1 MPARTVKK
9 APSVEEELQKLETMA
24 DQMEQS
30 QLPLE
35 ELMKLYEQG
44 VALTAE
50 LKKRLEGMQATLK
63 EIRVGAA
70 EEAAEQPMEGQISMS
85 ELEGSSR
92 A

>member
-1 MPARTVKK
+1 MPGKSVKK
-9 APSVEEELQKLETMA
+9 APSFEEELQKLETMA

>member
-9 APSVEEELQKLETMA
+9 APSFEEELQRLETMA

-30 QLPLE
+30 QLLLE

-50 LKKRLEGMQATLK
+50 LKKRLEGMQATLR
-63 EIRVGAA
+63 EIRVSATD
-70 EEAAEQPMEGQISMS
+70 EAADQPMEGQISMS
-85 ELEGSSR
+85 ELEGGGR

>member
-9 APSVEEELQKLETMA
+9 APSFEEELQKLETMA
-24 DQMEQS
+24 DQMGQS

>member
-9 APSVEEELQKLETMA
+9 APSFEEELQKLETMA

-63 EIRVGAA
+63 EIRVGTA

>member
-9 APSVEEELQKLETMA
+9 APSFEEELQKLETMA

-50 LKKRLEGMQATLK
+50 LKKRLDGMQATLK

>member
-9 APSVEEELQKLETMA
+9 APSFEEELQKLETMA

-70 EEAAEQPMEGQISMS
+70 EEAAEQAMEGQISMC

>member
-1 MPARTVKK
+1 MPGKSVKK
-9 APSVEEELQKLETMA
+9 APSFEEELQRLEEMA
-24 DQMEQS
+24 AQMEQS

-70 EEAAEQPMEGQISMS
+70 EDAAEQPMEGQISMS
-85 ELEGSSR
+85 ELEGSGR

>member
-9 APSVEEELQKLETMA
+9 APSFEEELQRLETMA

-44 VALTAE
+44 IALTAE
-50 LKKRLEGMQATLK
+50 LKKRLEGMQATLR
-63 EIRVGAA
+63 EIRVSAA
-70 EEAAEQPMEGQISMS
+70 DEAVDQPMEGQISMS
-85 ELEGSSR
+85 ELEGGGR

>member
-1 MPARTVKK
+1 
-9 APSVEEELQKLETMA
+9 
-24 DQMEQS
+24 MEQS

>member
-9 APSVEEELQKLETMA
+9 APSFEEELQKLETMA
-24 DQMEQS
+24 DQMEQA

>member
-1 MPARTVKK
+1 MPGKSVKK
-9 APSVEEELQKLETMA
+9 AHSFEEELQRLEEMA
-24 DQMEQS
+24 AQMEQS

-85 ELEGSSR
+85 ELEGSGR

>member
-9 APSVEEELQKLETMA
+9 APSFEEELQKLETMA

-50 LKKRLEGMQATLK
+50 LKKRQEGMQATLK
-63 EIRVGAA
+63 ESRVGAA
-70 EEAAEQPMEGQISMS
+70 EEATEQPMEGQISMS

>member
-9 APSVEEELQKLETMA
+9 APSFEEELQKLETMA

-85 ELEGSSR
+85 ELEGRSR

>member
-9 APSVEEELQKLETMA
+9 APSFEEELQKLETMA

-70 EEAAEQPMEGQISMS
+70 EEAAEQPREGQISMS

>member
-9 APSVEEELQKLETMA
+9 APSFEEELQKLETMA

-50 LKKRLEGMQATLK
+50 MKKRLEGMQATLK

>member
-9 APSVEEELQKLETMA
+9 APSFEEELQKLETMA

-70 EEAAEQPMEGQISMS
+70 EEAAEQPLEGQISMS

>member
-9 APSVEEELQKLETMA
+9 APSFEEELQKLETMA

-50 LKKRLEGMQATLK
+50 LKKDWKGCRP
-63 EIRVGAA
+63 R
-70 EEAAEQPMEGQISMS
+70 
-85 ELEGSSR
+85 
-92 A
+92 

>member
-9 APSVEEELQKLETMA
+9 APSFEEELQKLETMA
-24 DQMEQS
+24 DQVEQS

>member
-9 APSVEEELQKLETMA
+9 APSFEEELQKLETMA

-70 EEAAEQPMEGQISMS
+70 EEATEQPMEGQISMS

>member
-1 MPARTVKK
+1 MSARTVKK
-9 APSVEEELQKLETMA
+9 APSFEEELQKLETMA

>member
-9 APSVEEELQKLETMA
+9 APSFEEELQTLEPMA

>member
-1 MPARTVKK
+1 MPGKSVKK
-9 APSVEEELQKLETMA
+9 APSFEEELQKLETMA

-85 ELEGSSR
+85 ELEGSGR

>member
-9 APSVEEELQKLETMA
+9 APSFEEELQRLETMA

>member
-9 APSVEEELQKLETMA
+9 APSFEEELQKLETMA

-44 VALTAE
+44 VALTRRTEKKTGRDAGHAE
-50 LKKRLEGMQATLK
+50 GN
-63 EIRVGAA
+63 
-70 EEAAEQPMEGQISMS
+70 
-85 ELEGSSR
+85 SR
-92 A
+92 GRG

>member
-1 MPARTVKK
+1 MPARTLKK
-9 APSVEEELQKLETMA
+9 APSFEEELQKLETMA

>member
-9 APSVEEELQKLETMA
+9 APSFEEELQKLETMA

-35 ELMKLYEQG
+35 ELMKLYEQS

>member
-9 APSVEEELQKLETMA
+9 APSFEEELQKLETMA

-70 EEAAEQPMEGQISMS
+70 EEADEQPMEGQISMS

>member
-9 APSVEEELQKLETMA
+9 APSFEEELQKLETMA

-44 VALTAE
+44 VALIAE

>member
-1 MPARTVKK
+1 MPGKSVKK
-9 APSVEEELQKLETMA
+9 APSFEEELQRLEEMA
-24 DQMEQS
+24 AQMEQS

-35 ELMKLYEQG
+35 ELMKLYEKG

-85 ELEGSSR
+85 ELEGSGR

>member
-1 MPARTVKK
+1 MPGKSVKK
-9 APSVEEELQKLETMA
+9 APSFEEELQRLEEMA
-24 DQMEQS
+24 AQMEQS

-85 ELEGSSR
+85 ELEGSGR

>member
-1 MPARTVKK
+1 MPGKSVKK
-9 APSVEEELQKLETMA
+9 APSFEEELQRLEEMA
-24 DQMEQS
+24 AQMEQS

>member
-9 APSVEEELQKLETMA
+9 APSFEEELQRLETMA

-35 ELMKLYEQG
+35 KLMKIYEQG

-63 EIRVGAA
+63 EIRVSAA
-70 EEAAEQPMEGQISMS
+70 DEAAEQPMEGQISMS
-85 ELEGSSR
+85 ELEGGGR